1 MSKTFAYV
9 RVSSRT
15 QNEARQL
22 EALKKLDV
30 DHIIVEKASGKNFID
45 RTEYKKLKSMLRK
58 GDTLII
64 HSLDRLGRSLRE
76 VPREFEDLVNMGVG
90 INVLDMPILNTAN
103 NELGLTGE
111 LITKIVVTLLSYVA
125 ESERVNNK
133 TRQREGI
140 AAAKLRGQKFGRP
153 VITELPQNFKRAYE
167 LYSNKV
173 VNLKEALRI
182 ANMSKS
188 TFYWYQARMKSLQ
201 VAI

>member
-9 RVSSRT
+9 RVSTRT

-22 EALKKLDV
+22 EALKGLNID
-30 DHIIVEKASGKNFID
+30 DIIIEKASGKNFID
-45 RTEYKKLKSMLRK
+45 RTEYKKLKSMLRE
-58 GDTLII
+58 GDTLVI

-76 VPREFEDLVNMGVG
+76 VPREFEDLVSMGVG
-90 INVLDMPILNTAN
+90 INVLDMPILNTCN

-125 ESERVNNK
+125 ESERLNNK

-140 AAAKLRGQKFGRP
+140 AAAKLSGKKFGRP
-153 VITELPQNFKRAYE
+153 TVKEIPQNFKRAYE

-173 VNLKEALRI
+173 VNLKEAMGI
-182 ANMSKS
+182 ASMSKS
-188 TFYWYQARMKSLQ
+188 TFYWYQNRMKQLQ
-201 VAI
+201 VG